1 MAAGYLALTGAGET
15 VKGPLDSGRTG
26 DKCPPPRQAGPANER
41 KDAGSCGQAVDK
53 ASALAAEFS
62 FDAAETA
69 LSASGCPAAEIR
81 KHRETLKMFR
91 RLAGSQPADHGKG
104 YRFTAAAGLWKTEK
118 GGFSAAYG
126 GDEGFEC
133 RDGEGSPS
141 RGRGCLPPASA
152 LLSCIEE
159 HRFDGREETEP
170 GTPDLTDA
178 LRKAGYIQ

>member
-1 MAAGYLALTGAGET
+1 
-15 VKGPLDSGRTG
+15 
-26 DKCPPPRQAGPANER
+26 
-41 KDAGSCGQAVDK
+41 
-53 ASALAAEFS
+53 
-62 FDAAETA
+62 
-69 LSASGCPAAEIR
+69 
-81 KHRETLKMFR
+81 MFR